1 MPGLTHLVSLS
12 QAAGVEAHFTEFV
25 AQARAAHSEWTQ
37 SWLAPTRALHPFFVD
52 RLRATLAHVVYAKY
66 RWGVKL
72 PSRPAAIRAWHCRRE
87 LEAAG
92 TDVLLIWNR
101 SAKIGFVLDAL
112 GADRCIHWE
121 HGAAWDPGHDADRRR
136 YFRRVPLAIGN
147 STASARVLQLLWDY
161 SGAMRV
167 CRNALRPS
175 LLPAAVVAKPHPT
188 GAVTLGVAAR
198 LFPVKGVALALHA
211 LPLLVARGL
220 DARLEIAGEGPE
232 RERLEALAR
241 RLGVADRV
249 RFRGA
254 VRDMREFYSR
264 VDCLVHPPLTE
275 AFGLV
280 ALEAAAH
287 GCPVIAAAIDGLP
300 EAVADGVSGR
310 CVAPTLP
317 LADYVGLGGSLAGI
331 PRLVYEPRRDTLVE
345 PPLVDPA
352 ALAAAVAELFADAR
366 SYEAL
371 SAAASAHV
379 LASPTFARHVDDVLA
394 VVDECRARHGAG

>member
-25 AQARAAHSEWTQ
+25 ERARVARPDWTQ
-37 SWLAPTRALHPFFVD
+37 SWLAPTRALHPFFAD
-52 RLRATLAHVVYAKY
+52 RLRATLANVVYAKY

-72 PSRPAAIRAWHCRRE
+72 PSHPAAIRAWHCRRE
-87 LEAAG
+87 LAAAG
-92 TDVLLIWNR
+92 TDVLMIWNR

-121 HGAAWDPGHDADRRR
+121 HGAAWDAGHDADRRR
-136 YFRRVPLAIGN
+136 YFRRIPIAIAN
-147 STASARVLQLLWDY
+147 SSASARVLQLLWGY
-161 SGAMRV
+161 SGAIRV

-175 LLPAAVVAKPHPT
+175 LLPAAPVAKSYPT
-188 GAVTLGVAAR
+188 GTVTLGVAAR
-198 LFPVKGVALALHA
+198 LFPVKGVALTLQA

-232 RERLEALAR
+232 RERLESLAR
-241 RLGVADRV
+241 RLEVADRV

-254 VRDMREFYSR
+254 VRDMRDFYSR
-264 VDCLVHPPLTE
+264 VHCLVHPPLTE

-300 EAVADGVSGR
+300 EAVADGVTGR

-317 LADYVGLGGSLAGI
+317 LADYSSLGGSLQGI
-331 PRLVYEPRRDTLVE
+331 PRLVYDPRRDALIE
-345 PPLVDPA
+345 PPLLDPA
-352 ALAAAVAELFADAR
+352 ALAAAIAELFANAR

-379 LASPTFARHVDDVLA
+379 LASPTFARHVDAVLA
-394 VVDECRARHGAG
+394 VVDEHRARRNAA

>member
-1 MPGLTHLVSLS
+1 MPALAHLVSLS

-25 AQARAAHSEWTQ
+25 AQARAARPDCRHI
-37 SWLAPTRALHPFFVD
+37 WLAPTRALHPFFAD
-52 RLRATLAHVVYAKY
+52 RLQATLGGVVYAKY
-66 RWGVKL
+66 RWGMKL

-92 TDVLLIWNR
+92 ADVLLIWNR

-121 HGAAWDPGHDADRRR
+121 HGAAWDAGHEADRRR
-136 YFRRVPLAIGN
+136 YFGRVSLAIAN
-147 STASARVLQLLWDY
+147 STAAARVLELLWGY
-161 SGAMRV
+161 SGALRV

-175 LLPAAVVAKPHPT
+175 LLPAAVIAKRYPA

-198 LFPVKGVALALHA
+198 LFPVKGVALSLHA
-211 LPLLVARGL
+211 VPLLAARGL
-220 DARLEIAGEGPE
+220 DVRLEIAGEGPE
-232 RERLEALAR
+232 RARLEGLAR
-241 RLGVADRV
+241 RLGIAERV
-249 RFRGA
+249 SFCGA

-264 VDCLVHPPLTE
+264 IDCLVHAPLTE

-310 CVAPTLP
+310 CVPPTLP
-317 LADYVGLGGSLAGI
+317 LSEYEGLGGSLAGV
-331 PRLVYEPRRDTLVE
+331 PRLVYEPRRDALVE
-345 PPLVDPA
+345 PPLVAPA
-352 ALAAAVAELFADAR
+352 ALADAVTALFAAGP

-379 LASPTFARHVDDVLA
+379 LAAPTFAQHVADVLA
-394 VVDECRARHGAG
+394 VVDERRAGHR

>member
-1 MPGLTHLVSLS
+1 MPNLTHLVSLA

-25 AQARAAHSEWTQ
+25 ERARVARPEWSQ
-37 SWLAPTRALHPFFVD
+37 SWLAPTRALHPFFAD
-52 RLRATLAHVVYAKY
+52 RLRATLARVVYAKY

-72 PSRPAAIRAWHCRRE
+72 PSWPEAIRAWHCRRE

-92 TDVLLIWNR
+92 TEVLMIWNR

-121 HGAAWDPGHDADRRR
+121 HGAAWDSGHEADRRR
-136 YFRRVPLAIGN
+136 YFRRITLAIAN
-147 STASARVLQLLWDY
+147 STASARVLQLLWGY
-161 SGAMRV
+161 SGTMRV

-175 LLPAAVVAKPHPT
+175 LLPGARVAKAYPA

-198 LFPVKGVALALHA
+198 LFPVKGVALTLQA
-211 LPLLVARGL
+211 LPLIVARGL

-232 RERLEALAR
+232 RGRLESLAR

-254 VRDMREFYSR
+254 VRDMREFYTR

-310 CVAPTLP
+310 CVVPTLP
-317 LADYVGLGGSLAGI
+317 LADYPGLGGSLDGV
-331 PRLVYEPRRDTLVE
+331 PQLVYEPRRDALVE
-345 PPLVDPA
+345 PPLVDPQ

-366 SYEAL
+366 SYETL

-379 LASPTFARHVDDVLA
+379 LASPTFAQHVDAVLA
-394 VVDECRARHGAG
+394 VVDEFRARHAGA

>member
-1 MPGLTHLVSLS
+1 VPGLAHLVSLS

-25 AQARAAHSEWTQ
+25 ALARSARPEWTQ
-37 SWLAPTRALHPFFVD
+37 SWLAPTRALHPFFAD
-52 RLRATLAHVVYAKY
+52 RLHATLAHVVYAKY

-92 TDVLLIWNR
+92 TDVLMIWNR

-121 HGAAWDPGHDADRRR
+121 HGAAWDAGHDADRRR
-136 YFRRVPLAIGN
+136 YFRRVTLAIAN

-161 SGAMRV
+161 SGALRV

-175 LLPAAVVAKPHPT
+175 LLPAAAVAKSHPK

-198 LFPVKGVALALHA
+198 LYPVKGVALTLHA

-220 DARLEIAGEGPE
+220 EVRLEIAGDGPE

-241 RLGVADRV
+241 RLGVAERV
-249 RFRGA
+249 CFHGA
-254 VRDMREFYSR
+254 VRDMREFYSK
-264 VDCLVHPPLTE
+264 VDCMVHAPLTE

-280 ALEAAAH
+280 AVEAAAH

-300 EAVADGVSGR
+300 EAVADGVTGH

-317 LADYVGLGGSLAGI
+317 LADYAGLGGSLAGI
-331 PRLVYEPRRDTLVE
+331 PRLVYEPRSDALVE

-352 ALAAAVAELFADAR
+352 ALAAAVAAVFADAR

-379 LASPTFARHVDDVLA
+379 LASPSFARHVDDVLA
-394 VVDECRARHGAG
+394 VVDECRLRCAGR

>member
-1 MPGLTHLVSLS
+1 MPSLTHLVSLS
-12 QAAGVEAHFTEFV
+12 QAAGVEAHFTELI
-25 AQARAAHSEWTQ
+25 AQARAARPALEHH
-37 SWLAPTRALHPFFVD
+37 WLAPTGALHPFVAD
-52 RLRATLAHVVYAKY
+52 GVRANVARVIYAKY
-66 RWGVKL
+66 RWGIKL

-92 TDVLLIWNR
+92 ADLLLIWNR
-101 SAKIGFVLDAL
+101 SATIGFVLDAL
-112 GADRCIHWE
+112 GAHRCIHWE
-121 HGAAWDPGHDADRRR
+121 HGAAWDPGHEADRRR
-136 YFRRVPLAIGN
+136 YFERVPLAIAN
-147 STASARVLQLLWDY
+147 STASARVLELLWNY
-161 SGAMRV
+161 SGTVRV

-175 LLPAAVVAKPHPT
+175 MLPAAAVAKRYPP

-211 LPLLVARGL
+211 LPPLLARGL

-241 RLGVADRV
+241 RLAVAERV
-249 RFRGA
+249 RFLGA

-264 VDCLVHPPLTE
+264 IDCLVHPPLTE

-300 EAVADGVSGR
+300 EAVADGVTGR
-310 CVAPTLP
+310 CIAPTLP
-317 LADYVGLGGSLAGI
+317 LADYEALGGSLAGV
-331 PRLVYEPRRDTLVE
+331 PRLVYEPRRDALVP
-345 PPLVDPA
+345 PPLADPA
-352 ALAAAVAELFADAR
+352 ALAAAVADLFAEAR
-366 SYEAL
+366 GYETA

-379 LASPTFARHVDDVLA
+379 RAAPNFAQHVDDVLA
-394 VVDECRARHGAG
+394 VVDRRRAELGR